1 MFKSNLK
8 LVTSN
13 KEKNLQDKKIKI
25 RKGLIL
31 KLRAVSFII
40 NSPVSFL

>member
-8 LVTSN
+8 LVSSN
-13 KEKNLQDKKIKI
+13 KSENLQDKKIKI

-31 KLRAVSFII
+31 KLRAVSIII